1 MKISNVWFIGSTTR
15 QLSLLAHF
23 AKRLRYY
30 YPSVSPS
37 SSIFPYFQWPPF
49 VTSERLRDF
58 LLFGENPK
66 NHQMFTIFKDY
77 SKCRSKFLN
86 FIIFYIFFPITFDL
100 SGNTDWLQASVFQFL
115 WTSLAMLNETFSM
128 IFRHRAKYSSFVV
141 TLIMMM
147 TMLKLRVFSHLQW
160 DLRVLMFFFY
170 SIW

>member
-1 MKISNVWFIGSTTR
+1 MSGSLAPLLDNCLFWLILLSDSTTTLQFPPLPR
-15 QLSLLAHF
+15 FSLTFNDHHS
-23 AKRLRYY
+23 LRVNAYAI
-30 YPSVSPS
+30 S
-37 SSIFPYFQWPPF
+37 F
-49 VTSERLRDF
+49 F
-58 LLFGENPK
+58 LGKILK
-66 NHQMFTIFKDY
+66 ITQMFTIFENY